1 MPEHPPD
8 IDTSVLDKLIEIR
21 KRQNLLQEFCTQA
34 ERLKGKVD
42 GAVHRTVVD
51 DYAKRHAALEQEAAP
66 LKSQAR
72 QEYQKLRAQYDRV
85 NSAHEAA
92 RLAKEELEFRQAV
105 GELDEHELAARLQ
118 EPAGILEHCD
128 AELAALDEQKAR
140 FLEAL
145 PGDEIERA
153 TERPVVSVGAEPAE
167 IGEVSLDATLLVSSE
182 PERVTGVEPPPPIQA
197 GQAAGAAPSAP
208 EEAERTLLLPEGVL
222 VLDEEG
228 GKPAEYPLGMFNY
241 IGRSEEN
248 HIRIARSGVSRRH
261 ALVLAGP
268 DGFTIR
274 DLQSQNG
281 TFVNGERVTE
291 HRLADGDRIA
301 IGDAQLVFRSR
312 AAALARPTAGPL
324 SQPIPVSESAH
335 GDPSKRA
342 GRNRAS

>member
-1 MPEHPPD
+1 MPEHTSD

-21 KRQNLLQEFCTQA
+21 KRQTLLQEFCTRA

-42 GAVHRTVVD
+42 EAVHRRVVD
-51 DYAKRHAALEQEAAP
+51 DYAKRDAALEQEAAP

-72 QEYQKLRAQYDRV
+72 QEYQKLRALYDRV
-85 NSAHEAA
+85 NSAHDAA
-92 RLAKEELEFRQAV
+92 RLTKEELEFRQAV
-105 GELDEHELAARLQ
+105 GELDEDELAARLQ

-145 PGDEIERA
+145 PGDEVERA
-153 TERPVVSVGAEPAE
+153 TERPVVSVGVEPAE
-167 IGEVSLDATLLVSSE
+167 VGEGSLDATRLVSPE
-182 PERVTGVEPPPPIQA
+182 PERVTGPEPPPIQA
-197 GQAAGAAPSAP
+197 GQAPGAAPSAP
-208 EEAERTLLLPEGVL
+208 EEVERTLLLPEGML
-222 VLDEEG
+222 MMGEEG
-228 GKPAEYPLGMFNY
+228 GKPVEYPLGMFNY

-248 HIRIARSGVSRRH
+248 HIRIARAGISRRH
-261 ALVLAGP
+261 AVVRAGP

-281 TFVNGERVTE
+281 TFVNGEQVTE
-291 HRLADGDRIA
+291 RRLADGDRIA

-312 AAALARPTAGPL
+312 AAAPARPTAGSL
-324 SQPIPVSESAH
+324 SPPIPVSESAH